1 MTSRLSSIARI
12 AAFACAVLLVA
23 PAAAQAQPD
32 ALPPDF
38 QITLE
43 RTACF
48 GTCPVY
54 KVSIDAGGAVT
65 YDGTEFVRVTGRQ
78 TARVQRAQVAALLE
92 AAKRIGFF
100 ELRDEYRTVRNA
112 DGSHTEVT
120 DLPTAFV
127 TIVARGRTK
136 RVEDY
141 YGAPDGLRALEQ
153 LVDDTARTNRWIRI
167 DVATLQEMAGAGRT
181 LSATDRAKMLEE
193 ALQHDEVDVVKA
205 LLGMGVD
212 PNLPSPHTTAPPLM
226 MVRSP
231 EAARALLDAGANP
244 SGRSDN
250 DGTPLGWAAH
260 VDPAVAAMLVKAGA
274 PVDGTS
280 DSDGRT
286 PLWQAACTGNIGVVR
301 ILLAAGADPGRA
313 AGGKSAVECAREM
326 ANLARRFPDLE
337 RGDRPFV
344 RDFDG
349 VIALLERAQAAKPA
363 R

>member
-1 MTSRLSSIARI
+1 MTSRLFSIARI
-12 AAFACAVLLVA
+12 AALACAVFLVA

-32 ALPPDF
+32 AVPPDF

-65 YDGTEFVRVTGRQ
+65 YDGTRDVRVTGRE
-78 TARVQRAQVAALLE
+78 TARVPHAQVAALLE

-100 ELRDEYRTVRNA
+100 ELRDQYRTVRNA
-112 DGSHTEVT
+112 DGTETHVT

-141 YGAPDGLRALEQ
+141 YGAPDGLRELEQ
-153 LVDDTARTNRWIRI
+153 LIDDTARTKRWIRI
-167 DVATLQEMAGAGRT
+167 DVATLQKLAAEGKLAP
-181 LSATDRAKMLEE
+181 DDPAKMLVE
-193 ALQHDEVDVVKA
+193 ALSNDDVDVVKA
-205 LLGMGVD
+205 LLAMGLD
-212 PNLPSPHTTAPPLM
+212 PNTSHPAASTPPLM
-226 MVRSP
+226 MAQSP
-231 EAARALLDAGANP
+231 EAARVLLDAGANP

-250 DGTPLGWAAH
+250 GTPLGWAAH
-260 VDPAVAAMLVKAGA
+260 LDPAVADMLVKAGA
-274 PVDGTS
+274 PVDGPS

-286 PLWQAACTGNIGVVR
+286 PLWQAACAGNIGVVR
-301 ILLAAGADPGRA
+301 ILLAAGADPARTTA
-313 AGGKSAVECAREM
+313 PKSAVECAREM
-326 ANLARRFPDLE
+326 ADAIRRFPDLAG
-337 RGDRPFV
+337 GDRPFV
-344 RDFDG
+344 RDFEG
-349 VIALLERAQAAKPA
+349 VIALLERAAKPA